1 MTTPP
6 DANTPAPGAGC
17 GRFRLS
23 FDQCP
28 AQNCVIVKRLVIL
41 IAVILGALAARADL
55 VIHQQADVGGSG
67 QLIAITIK
75 IHGDK
80 IRQDLVGLGSE
91 DMSLIKDAATGDS
104 IALMPQQKLFTKP
117 AKKAK
122 DPQSPDA
129 ALSKPLDTGNSER
142 VGGYDA
148 KIFAWA
154 ADRKLWNDTNGMI
167 ETLWV
172 AKDFPNYENIKTDL
186 AKLDRANVSFPG
198 NGMQPGISA
207 LPGMVVKSKLIVK
220 MGGVVQTINITLLSM
235 KEEAVDPSNF
245 EVPAD
250 YKEWTPPQSANEPA
264 PSPAPAKSVP

>member
-1 MTTPP
+1 M
-6 DANTPAPGAGC
+6 
-17 GRFRLS
+17 
-23 FDQCP
+23 
-28 AQNCVIVKRLVIL
+28 KRLVIL
-41 IAVILGALAARADL
+41 IAVISAVSGARADL
-55 VIHQQADVGGSG
+55 VIHEQADAGSPG

-80 IRQDLVGLGSE
+80 VRQDLAGLGSE

-104 IALMPQQKLFTKP
+104 IALMPQQKLFAKP

-122 DPQSPDA
+122 DAQNPDA
-129 ALSKPLDTGNSER
+129 ALSKPLDTGISEQ
-142 VGGYDA
+142 VGGHDA
-148 KIFAWA
+148 EIFTWA
-154 ADRKLWNDTNGMI
+154 ADRRLWNDTNGMI

-172 AKDFPNYENIKTDL
+172 ARDFPNYENIKTDL

-220 MGGVVQTINITLLSM
+220 MGGVVQTINITLLSA
-235 KEEAVDPSNF
+235 KEEPVDPSNF

-250 YKEWTPPQSANEPA
+250 YKEWTSPQSPGPPA
-264 PSPAPAKSVP
+264 PTSAPDK